1 MKKPV
6 LLIYDKQC
14 PACDFYCNI
23 VRIQESVGELI
34 LIDARENSAVMDEIT
49 AKGWDVDQ
57 GMVVKIE
64 DKFYYGSDAIHILSS
79 IGSESDI
86 FNRLNYWLFR
96 SEKRATFL
104 YPILCSLRNLL
115 LKLLAKT
122 KINNLNIEDNNK
134 F

>member
-14 PACDFYCNI
+14 PACDFYCNM
-23 VRIQESVGELI
+23 VRIQESVGELV

-64 DKFYYGSDAIHILSS
+64 DKFYYGSEAIHVLSS

-104 YPILCSLRNLL
+104 YPILRSLRNLL